1 MATTT
6 AKKAPAKPAATKKM
20 MIVPYGDRL
29 VVQQVRQEE
38 VLSSGI
44 VIPDTAQ
51 EKPQEGEVIAV
62 GPGRIEEGKRIAID
76 LKAGD
81 RVLFSKYAGQE
92 IKVGQEEYLV
102 LKEADVL
109 AKLQ

>member
-1 MATTT
+1 MATTP
-6 AKKAPAKPAATKKM
+6 AKKTPAKAPATKKM

-38 VLSSGI
+38 VLTSGI

-51 EKPQEGEVIAV
+51 EKPQQGEVIAV
-62 GPGRIEEGKRIAID
+62 GPGRVEEGKRIAID

-92 IKVGQEEYLV
+92 IKVGHEEYLV